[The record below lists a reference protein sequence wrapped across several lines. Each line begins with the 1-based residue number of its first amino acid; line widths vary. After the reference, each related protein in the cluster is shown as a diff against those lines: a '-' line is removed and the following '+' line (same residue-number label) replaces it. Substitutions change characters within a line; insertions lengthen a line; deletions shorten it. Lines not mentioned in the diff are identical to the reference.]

1 MSHFIDDN
9 LAYEVEENGELVG
22 EQEPTR
28 ESKWTYYAVYRYKN
42 NVYAIILDSTGVI
55 GGEQITEQEISQY
68 I

>member
-1 MSHFIDDN
+1 MSQFIDDN
-9 LAYEVEENGELVG
+9 LAYEVVENGELVG

-42 NVYAIILDSTGVI
+42 NVYAIILDGTGVI
-55 GGEQITEQEISQY
+55 GGEQITEQEIPQY